1 MTASYEKAMFG
12 PRVKTQGQ
20 CPRVGRCPRLP
31 PAGRGRGRTLPRSP
45 QKKRPLS
52 HPDPPDHEAIKAQ
65 CPSRAVCAVSFRTR
79 PPTTA
84 PRGPRGCPHGGTL
97 PSSVAGPCSRCSS
110 LVSSVGFRLP
120 LLGSVP
126 ESRELPRRV
135 PLSFPRPAHGR
146 RRTHASEGN
155 ARARCLSSQTLPG
168 PWPLR
173 ATGAARATAQ
183 VGSSAK
189 NEWFRQTQTE

>member
-52 HPDPPDHEAIKAQ
+52 HPDPPDHEAIKAR
-65 CPSRAVCAVSFRTR
+65 CPSRAVWAVSFRTR

-84 PRGPRGCPHGGTL
+84 PRGPRGCPTAARSQALWPGRVR
-97 PSSVAGPCSRCSS
+97 VAHHS
-110 LVSSVGFRLP
+110 FLP
-120 LLGSVP
+120 LASGFPSWGQFLRA
-126 ESRELPRRV
+126 E
-135 PLSFPRPAHGR
+135 SFPAAFRSVSLAQHTGDDAHTLLR
-146 RRTHASEGN
+146 ETHVQDVYRHGLYLALGH
-155 ARARCLSSQTLPG
+155 
-168 PWPLR
+168 
-173 ATGAARATAQ
+173 
-183 VGSSAK
+183 
-189 NEWFRQTQTE
+189 